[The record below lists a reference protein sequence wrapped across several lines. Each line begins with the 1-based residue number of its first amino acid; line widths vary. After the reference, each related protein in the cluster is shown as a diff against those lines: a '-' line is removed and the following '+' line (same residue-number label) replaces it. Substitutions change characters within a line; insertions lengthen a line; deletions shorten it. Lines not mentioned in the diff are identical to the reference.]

1 MCQVLAE
8 YLAMA
13 IQTLTSDGTRWTTS
27 GKVLGDGECLPIHP
41 GCSFTVF
48 DGKVKS
54 SVTGSIG
61 LKMRPK
67 QFKGKAVV
75 VRT

>member
-8 YLAMA
+8 YPAMT
-13 IQTLTSDGTRWTTS
+13 IQTLTSDGVRWTTS
-27 GKVLGDGECLPIHP
+27 GMVLKDGESLPIHP

-48 DGKVKS
+48 DGKMKS
-54 SVTGSIG
+54 AVTDSIG
-61 LKMRPK
+61 LKMKPK